1 MLNMH
6 KAIADSLDRVRK
18 EIPLVHHITNQVV
31 MNDCANITLHI
42 GGSPVM
48 AYAPEEVEEMV
59 SLADCLVLN
68 VGTLTTDLVE
78 SMVKAGRRANQKGIP
93 VLLDPV
99 GAGATVMRTEASQR
113 LLNELKIDIIKG
125 NPGEISVLAG
135 LKAQVRGVDSV
146 GVGGEPGEVVEK
158 LAAETGSCVV
168 MTGSVDWVS
177 HGDRTF
183 RVKNGHVL
191 LSKLSGTGCILGS
204 IIGAFAGVGK
214 DPLTASLSGL
224 VCLGIA
230 AELAAGKESLP
241 ASFKR
246 ALFDEVYALDKE
258 KIIKYA
264 RVEELTNR

>member
-1 MLNMH
+1 MNI
-6 KAIADSLDRVRK
+6 KETIADSLDRVRK
-18 EIPLVHHITNQVV
+18 EVPLVHHITNQVV

-48 AYAPEEVEEMV
+48 SHAPEEVEEMV
-59 SLADCLVLN
+59 SLADCLILN
-68 VGTLTTDLVE
+68 IGTLTGNLVE

-99 GAGATVMRTEASQR
+99 GTGATGLRTEASQR
-113 LLNELKIDIIKG
+113 ILSELKIDIIKG
-125 NPGEISVLAG
+125 NAGEISVLSG
-135 LKAQVRGVDSV
+135 IGGRVRGVDSV
-146 GVGGEPGEVVEK
+146 GESEDPREVVEK

-177 HGDRTF
+177 YGNRTF

-204 IIGAFAGVGK
+204 IIGAFAGVLK
-214 DPLTASLSGL
+214 DSLTASLAGL
-224 VCLGIA
+224 VSLGAA
-230 AELAAGKESLP
+230 AELAAEKESLP

-246 ALFDEVYALDKE
+246 ALFDEVYALDRE
-258 KIIKYA
+258 KIMKNA
-264 RVEELTNR
+264 RVEELTSR